1 MKIAFL
7 GDALDLQYAGIHIYT
22 REIIKAVVKLDTK
35 NEYFVVRP
43 EKTAFKIDGAKELY
57 APINSS
63 IPLHQKIRSF
73 TSIPSLMKKN
83 DIDVVIEP
91 AHFGPFS
98 LPSKTKRVT
107 VIHDITPVL
116 FPAYH
121 NSASHYVH
129 KLFLPKITKNA
140 DLIVAN
146 SEHTKKDLV
155 KYYPNAKGKTEVVYL
170 GKEPQFVPIENP
182 AVLEKYKITQ
192 PYLLF
197 VGTLEPRKNLVHLVK
212 AFEELKNNIVTPLQL
227 VFAGKMGWD
236 SEELKKTIA
245 DSNHKSDIIV
255 TGYVERAELPVL
267 YSMAKVFVYP
277 SFYEGFGLPV
287 LEAMSC
293 GTPVVSS
300 NTSSLPEVGGAA
312 SLYFAPTDVNALVAH
327 LKNLLE
333 EEVLYNKH
341 KRLATEEAKK
351 FSWEKAG
358 REMIALLD
366 RFGCA

>member
-22 REIIKAVVKLDTK
+22 REIIKAVTELDSK

-43 EKTAFKIDGAKELY
+43 EKAAFKITGAKELY
-57 APINSS
+57 APINSK

-91 AHFGPFS
+91 AHFGPFL

-129 KLFLPKITKNA
+129 KLFLPRITKNA
-140 DLIVAN
+140 DLIIAN
-146 SEHTKKDLV
+146 SEHTKKDLEEH
-155 KYYPNAKGKTEVVYL
+155 YPNAKGKTEVVYL
-170 GKEPQFVPIENP
+170 GKEPQFVPVVNP
-182 AVLEKYKITQ
+182 LVLEKYKIAA

-197 VGTLEPRKNLVHLVK
+197 VGTLEPRKNLVMLVN
-212 AFEELKNNIVTPLQL
+212 AFGKLKNSIATPLQL
-227 VFAGKMGWD
+227 VLAGKMGWD
-236 SEELKKTIA
+236 SEELKSAIA
-245 DSNHKSDIIV
+245 NSSHKSDIIV
-255 TGYVERAELPVL
+255 TGYVERSELPAL
-267 YSMAKVFVYP
+267 YSMAKIFVYP

-300 NTSSLPEVGGAA
+300 NTSSLPEVGGKAA
-312 SLYFAPTDVNALVAH
+312 LYFAPEDVNALIVH
-327 LKNLLE
+327 LENLLKDE
-333 EEVLYNKH
+333 ELYNKH
-341 KRLATEEAKK
+341 KQLATEESEK

-358 REMIALLD
+358 KEMIALLV
-366 RFGCA
+366 GLSN